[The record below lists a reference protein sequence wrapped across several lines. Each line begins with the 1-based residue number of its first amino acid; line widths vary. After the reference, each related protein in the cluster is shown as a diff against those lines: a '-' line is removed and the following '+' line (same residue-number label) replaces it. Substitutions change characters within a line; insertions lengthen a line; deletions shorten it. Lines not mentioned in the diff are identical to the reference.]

1 MKKKRKKT
9 VNEAYKRKSNVGGW
23 VLFFVVVG
31 VLVWYVRMRPGG
43 EAIEAQRD
51 PRTALQQYA
60 RIAYKV
66 AHGET
71 GGEAFFP
78 KGVAELPAVYD
89 RIAELLRSQYLLW
102 YRSGSEKPPEEFR
115 EIRVE
120 VSASDLD
127 VQTIR
132 GYYPGK

>member
-1 MKKKRKKT
+1 VLLTDGEDTTSRTGWKIAERFAHTMRIPIFPIGLGLGKLDFSSRKT
-9 VNEAYKRKSNVGGW
+9 LKS
-23 VLFFVVVG
+23 LA
-31 VLVWYVRMRPGG
+31 
-43 EAIEAQRD
+43 E
-51 PRTALQQYA
+51 
-60 RIAYKV
+60 
-66 AHGET
+66 ET

-102 YRSGSEKPPEEFR
+102 YRSQSDKPPEEFR
-115 EIRVE
+115 GIRVE
-120 VSASDLD
+120 VADSGLE

>member
-1 MKKKRKKT
+1 MRIPIFPIGLGLGKLDFSSRKTLKGL
-9 VNEAYKRKSNVGGW
+9 A
-23 VLFFVVVG
+23 
-31 VLVWYVRMRPGG
+31 
-43 EAIEAQRD
+43 
-51 PRTALQQYA
+51 
-60 RIAYKV
+60 
-66 AHGET
+66 GET

-78 KGVAELPAVYD
+78 NGVTELPAVYD

-102 YRSGSEKPPEEFR
+102 YRSGSDKPPEEFR

-120 VSASDLD
+120 VAESGLE